1 MSKTNIVPVELYEIA
16 ADTVAGKNAPKAERQ
31 TTTDEIKAFLRA
43 YPTLQERIDK
53 TEARIAFLDMCMGS
67 PSASNMSG
75 MPSGSRD
82 RSSKQERDYIK
93 KEELEERLGVMYAEE
108 NRLREEIEAV
118 IERMEKPK
126 EQSVIEMHYLDGA
139 VWRDVSIALFGEEPD
154 YDDNEQRYLK
164 KTFKIHGSALQS
176 FARIY
181 DTQKGEGGQRNVI

>member
-1 MSKTNIVPVELYEIA
+1 MQFCVPCI
-16 ADTVAGKNAPKAERQ
+16 DKNDDGREGEPMNQTEKQ

-43 YPTLQERIDK
+43 YPMLQERIDK
-53 TEARIAFLDMCMGS
+53 TEARIVFLEMSMGS

-93 KEELEERLGVMYAEE
+93 KEELEERLGIMCAEE

-126 EQSVIEMHYLDGA
+126 EQTVIEMHYLDGA
-139 VWRDVSIALFGEEPD
+139 VWRDVSVALFGEEPD
-154 YDDNEQRYLK
+154 YDENEQRYLK

-181 DTQKGEGGQRNVI
+181 ADMHAAG